1 MNVIRLLGV
10 VSFLG
15 ASFATFAQVDGLWA
29 VKRVMVGAEDKTPV
43 ARWFRL
49 AHGTQVSGNGWQQH
63 SIGSYRWNKKTSELS
78 FETVNEPR
86 EEFGAFKVARKGNV
100 MTWTRKEEGVMV
112 KVELE
117 LTTSLPQSTADQIKG
132 LWDLVSA
139 TRSGTDVLKQ
149 TDPEGNQFI
158 FIRWDR
164 MYVKQLKSDEQIRG
178 YWFISAHRPELT
190 FFSQRNE
197 QDSETWMVSFDQD
210 KLVLTGTSE
219 SVKDLVL
226 VYSRMADFPK

>member
-1 MNVIRLLGV
+1 MNVIRLLGA
-10 VSFLG
+10 L
-15 ASFATFAQVDGLWA
+15 SFAAISIVTNAQVDGLWA
-29 VKRVMVGAEDKTPV
+29 VKSVMVGAENKTPV

-49 AHGTQVSGNGWQQH
+49 EHGTHVSGNGWQQH
-63 SIGSYRWNKKTSELS
+63 STGSYIWNKKTSELS

-86 EEFGAFKVARKGNV
+86 DEFGAFKVERKGNA
-100 MTWTRKEEGVMV
+100 MTWTRKEEGILV

-117 LTTSLPQSTADQIKG
+117 VTNALPQSTADQIKG
-132 LWDLVSA
+132 LWDLVAA

-149 TDPEGNQFI
+149 TDPDGNHFI

-178 YWFISAHRPELT
+178 YWFVNAHQPELK
-190 FFSQRNE
+190 FFSLDNE
-197 QDSETWMVSFDQD
+197 QDSETWMVSFDTE

-226 VYSRMADFPK
+226 MYSRMTDFPN